1 MDIRVLLVRLGLLD
15 IVTYGGCDMKL
26 RLFLMLV
33 TVAGSGYLLYKNRG
47 DRRFA
52 IGAVVASS
60 IGLVLQLNL
69 IALHVHYV
77 RTIVWTAIAVCAGL
91 SWNHEQTK
99 TSSTV
104 AAASGFP
111 AGITGALSPQLPR

>member
-26 RLFLMLV
+26 RLFLILV

-60 IGLVLQLNL
+60 LRLFLQLNL
-69 IALHVHYV
+69 IALHPHYV
-77 RTIVWTAIAVCAGL
+77 RTLLWTPIPVSPSLILNSGPP
-91 SWNHEQTK
+91 QI
-99 TSSTV
+99 SSTF
-104 AAASGFP
+104 AP
-111 AGITGALSPQLPR
+111 APT